1 MTVSLAE
8 IRAESGEVFMAG
20 CPTRVVLDHVMS
32 KWGALVLLA
41 LTEGTQRWSELHR
54 RAEGISDKMLASTLR
69 TLEVDGLVDRRAYPV
84 IPPRVEYTLTALGE
98 DLMERMLPLCEWV
111 AQHAPAIVGRR
122 TRG

>member
-8 IRAESGEVFMAG
+8 IRARRGDVFSAG
-20 CPTRVVLDHVMS
+20 CPTREVLDHVMS

-69 TLEVDGLVDRRAYPV
+69 MLEHDGLVSRHAYPE
-84 IPPRVEYTLTALGE
+84 IPPRVEYTLTPLGD
-98 DLMERMLPLCEWV
+98 DLMMRMLPLCEWI
-111 AQHAPAIVGRR
+111 ADHASEITGRSA
-122 TRG
+122 